1 MNKVNKIGKS
11 SEWSIIATMRIVGFH
26 TKIHDGESLSSFLRF
41 LEARD
46 NKQISTDPLAELAH
60 VLLKDNKFVII
71 YLLM

>member
-1 MNKVNKIGKS
+1 
-11 SEWSIIATMRIVGFH
+11 MRIVGFH
-26 TKIHDGESLSSFLRF
+26 TKIHGGESISSFLRF